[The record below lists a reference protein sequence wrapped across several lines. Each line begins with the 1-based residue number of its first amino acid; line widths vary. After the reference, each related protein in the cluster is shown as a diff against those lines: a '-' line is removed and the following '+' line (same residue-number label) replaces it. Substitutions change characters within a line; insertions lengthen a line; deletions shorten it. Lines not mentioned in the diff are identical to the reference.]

1 MVRKA
6 CRAGLG
12 VLSFTHNAD
21 LDALGV
27 HNSVT
32 EMIEAH
38 REAQELRLAGTA
50 AGREILARVGVS
62 RGNTGLAEL
71 PNETMRCVK
80 VRPIPRH
87 MHPTRD
93 AGRRAARA
101 QALERLFLKSGG
113 AVCVDAAVRDGVGVA
128 VVTDLATGEIK
139 TALSVRGGD
148 VCVTEGIAISLAV
161 SLPGV
166 KAVLSDSMTAV
177 RGYARGRVPPL
188 VAKLCKP
195 RNEVEVVWTPAHMGG
210 NVAPDRMARE
220 LLGRAFG
227 GAAVFAPVGYG
238 EVLRAKREAR
248 RVYPPPHENLS
259 REEAVLLRQLQVKCI
274 FTPVLGRYVAPDVP
288 VGAPG
293 TLPEMLDAG
302 VKDTTLE
309 GQRRAVQKARELR
322 DRQVRNRAPCTLTP
336 GGAFGLP

>member
-1 MVRKA
+1 MLDRLRAKVLAAMRLIQRVSSRRRGIREEGVLRLVQAFALGHIMYVGPYLKWWKAELNKLDAMVRKA

-101 QALERLFLKSGG
+101 QALKRLFLKSGG

-139 TALSVRGGD
+139 TALSAGD
-148 VCVTEGIAISLAV
+148 AVQSSSPGQLTSEGEPTLASSRSTDGPTSSRCHTHHTTEEDVGSSLRALTSGTMTSPPTRVHGSSATRTEGK
-161 SLPGV
+161 G
-166 KAVLSDSMTAV
+166 KMD
-177 RGYARGRVPPL
+177 
-188 VAKLCKP
+188 
-195 RNEVEVVWTPAHMGG
+195 
-210 NVAPDRMARE
+210 
-220 LLGRAFG
+220 
-227 GAAVFAPVGYG
+227 
-238 EVLRAKREAR
+238 VLRAR
-248 RVYPPPHENLS
+248 
-259 REEAVLLRQLQVKCI
+259 LRQLRKHNKR
-274 FTPVLGRYVAPDVP
+274 L
-288 VGAPG
+288 
-293 TLPEMLDAG
+293 
-302 VKDTTLE
+302 
-309 GQRRAVQKARELR
+309 
-322 DRQVRNRAPCTLTP
+322 
-336 GGAFGLP
+336 